1 MALVLYNTLSRR
13 KELFEPLTPGRIKM
27 YVCGVT
33 VYDLSHLGHGRAY
46 IVWDTVRRY
55 LQWRGYEV
63 TYVQNFTDI
72 DDKIIRRAQE
82 ENRDWREV
90 VETNI
95 KAYQD
100 DMRALNIREPDI
112 TPRATEYLPEINA
125 FIEGLVH
132 KEYAYPANG
141 DVYYRVRKFPG
152 YGKLSGKNPD
162 QLRSGASTRVEEQQ
176 TALKEDPLDF
186 ALWKDAKPGE
196 PSFESPF
203 GSGRPGWHIE
213 CSAMVQK
220 CLGDTVDIHAG
231 GEDLQ
236 FPHHENEI
244 AQSEAMT
251 GKPLAKYWMHN
262 GFIRINSEKM
272 SKSLGNFTT
281 IRALIKNYDPMA
293 LRLFFLQTHYRAPID
308 FTDTALEAAAKG
320 WETIRDALL
329 FGEQEFS
336 KGLSESQPRTLDEIS
351 IWIHELPPIDNSTT
365 GSYNKTFKALLIR
378 FKEAMDNDFNT
389 SEAIAILFELAKPLV
404 VIRNK
409 KVHGDTVDNL
419 EELKLSCEWMLLKD
433 LAGILGLAAKN
444 AELASGPKSTS
455 DATSSMRDKRY
466 IEEQIILRTKAKA
479 AKDFAEADRIRNEL
493 KAQRIVLIDKKAVDG
508 TLETIW
514 HREE

>member
-95 KAYQD
+95 KAYEE
-100 DMRALNIREPDI
+100 DMAALNILKPDV
-112 TPRATEYLPEINA
+112 TPRATEYLPEINS
-125 FIEGLVH
+125 FIEGLVR
-132 KEYAYPANG
+132 KEYAYPSSGN
-141 DVYYRVRKFPG
+141 VYYRVRKFPG

-176 TALKEDPLDF
+176 TAQKEDPLDF

-220 CLGDTVDIHAG
+220 CLGDTIDIHAG

-236 FPHHENEI
+236 FPHHENEL

-281 IRALIKNYDPMA
+281 IRELVKNYDPMA
-293 LRLFFLQTHYRAPID
+293 MRLFMLQTHYRAPID
-308 FTDTALEAAAKG
+308 FTDTALDAAAKG
-320 WETIRDALL
+320 WETLRDALL

-336 KGLSESQPRTLDEIS
+336 KAGSDRLIESPQ
-351 IWIHELPPIDNSTT
+351 
-365 GSYNKTFKALLIR
+365 KR
-378 FKEAMDNDFNT
+378 FQEAMDNDFNT

-404 VIRNK
+404 VARNK
-409 KVHGDTVDNL
+409 KVHGDAVDDPEAL
-419 EELKLSCEWMLLKD
+419 SQEWRTLKE
-433 LAGILGLAAKN
+433 LAGVLGLRLTIRSATGNSMGQAGITV
-444 AELASGPKSTS
+444 AEASIVT
-455 DATSSMRDKRY
+455 
-466 IEEQIILRTKAKA
+466 IEEQIALRTKAKA
-479 AKDFAEADRIRNEL
+479 AKDFGEADRIRNEL
-493 KAQRIVLIDKKAVDG
+493 KAQGIVLIDKKAADG
-508 TLETIW
+508 TIETIW
-514 HREE
+514 HPEE

>member
-1 MALVLYNTLSRR
+1 MALVLYNTLTRR
-13 KELFEPLTPGRIKM
+13 KELFEPLTPGQIKM

-55 LQWRGYEV
+55 LEWRGYEV

-82 ENRDWREV
+82 ENHDWREV

-95 KAYQD
+95 KAYWE
-100 DMRALNIREPDI
+100 DMEALNIRKPDI

-152 YGKLSGKNPD
+152 YGKLSGKHPD

-176 TALKEDPLDF
+176 TAQKEDPLDF

-213 CSAMVQK
+213 CSAMVHK
-220 CLGDTVDIHAG
+220 CLGDTIDIHAG

-281 IRALIKNYDPMA
+281 IRELIKNYDPMA
-293 LRLFFLQTHYRAPID
+293 LRLFMLQTHYRAPID
-308 FTDTALEAAAKG
+308 FTDTALEAAARG

-336 KGLSESQPRTLDEIS
+336 NAIFASFLESPQ
-351 IWIHELPPIDNSTT
+351 
-365 GSYNKTFKALLIR
+365 KR
-378 FKEAMDNDFNT
+378 FQEAMDNDFNT

-404 VIRNK
+404 VARNK
-409 KVHGDTVDNL
+409 KVHGDTIDDPEALSQEWQTLKELAGVLGLVKTYLSLSPVSITSSSSLKFSDKISDDRI
-419 EELKLSCEWMLLKD
+419 EELI
-433 LAGILGLAAKN
+433 A
-444 AELASGPKSTS
+444 
-455 DATSSMRDKRY
+455 
-466 IEEQIILRTKAKA
+466 LRTKAKA
-479 AKDFAEADRIRNEL
+479 TKDFAEADRIRNEL
-493 KAQRIVLIDKKAVDG
+493 KAQGIVLIDKKTADG
-508 TLETIW
+508 TIETIW
-514 HREE
+514 HTEE

>member
-1 MALVLYNTLSRR
+1 MTPYVRFVASICLEKKMALVLYNTLSRR
-13 KELFEPLTPGRIKM
+13 KEPFEPLTPGQIKM

-33 VYDLSHLGHGRAY
+33 VYDLSHIGHGRAY
-46 IVWDTVRRY
+46 IVWDMVRRY
-55 LQWRGYEV
+55 LTWRGYQV

-95 KAYQD
+95 KAYWE
-100 DMRALNIREPDI
+100 DMGALNILKPDV
-112 TPRATEYLPEINA
+112 TPRATEYLPEINS

-132 KEYAYPANG
+132 KGYAYPSSG
-141 DVYYRVRKFPG
+141 DVYYRVRKFSG

-162 QLRSGASTRVEEQQ
+162 QLRSGASTRVEKQQ
-176 TALKEDPLDF
+176 TAQKEDPLDF
-186 ALWKDAKPGE
+186 ALWKTAKPGE
-196 PSFESPF
+196 PSFESTF

-213 CSAMVQK
+213 CSAMVQER
-220 CLGDTVDIHAG
+220 LGDSIDIHAG

-262 GFIRINSEKM
+262 GLIRINSEKM

-281 IRALIKNYDPMA
+281 IRELIKNYDPMA
-293 LRLFFLQTHYRAPID
+293 LRLFMLQTHYRAPID
-308 FTDTALEAAAKG
+308 FTDMALDAAAKG

-329 FGEQEFS
+329 FGEQEFAAEGS
-336 KGLSESQPRTLDEIS
+336 TSSLSTYRE
-351 IWIHELPPIDNSTT
+351 
-365 GSYNKTFKALLIR
+365 R
-378 FKEAMDNDFNT
+378 FQEAMDDDFNT
-389 SEAIAILFELAKPLV
+389 SEALALLFELAKPLV
-404 VIRNK
+404 KVRNV
-409 KVHGDTVDNL
+409 KVHGGEVENS
-419 EELKLSCEWMLLKD
+419 EALKQEWLMLKE
-433 LAGILGLAAKN
+433 LAGVLGLAVTIR
-444 AELASGPKSTS
+444 EASGNSIAPASKSTAVAS
-455 DATSSMRDKRY
+455 VITV
-466 IEEQIILRTKAKA
+466 EEQIALRTKAKA
-479 AKDFAEADRIRNEL
+479 EKNFAEADRIRNDL
-493 KAQRIVLIDKKAVDG
+493 KTSGIVLIDRKGADG

>member
-13 KELFEPLTPGRIKM
+13 KELFEPLTPGQINM

-55 LQWRGYEV
+55 LKWRGYAV

-90 VETNI
+90 VESNI
-95 KAYQD
+95 KAYWE
-100 DMRALNIREPDI
+100 DMEALNILKPDV
-112 TPRATEYLPEINA
+112 TPRATEYLPEITA
-125 FIEGLVH
+125 FIEGLVD
-132 KEYAYPANG
+132 KAYAYQSKG

-152 YGKLSGKNPD
+152 YGKLSGKHPD

-176 TALKEDPLDF
+176 TAQKEDPLDF

-220 CLGDTVDIHAG
+220 CLGDTIDIHAG

-281 IRALIKNYDPMA
+281 IRELVKNYDPMA
-293 LRLFFLQTHYRAPID
+293 LRLFMLQTHYRAPID
-308 FTDTALEAAAKG
+308 FTDTALDAAAKG
-320 WETIRDALL
+320 WETLRDALK
-329 FGEQEFS
+329 FGEDEFS
-336 KGLSESQPRTLDEIS
+336 AESSLLS
-351 IWIHELPPIDNSTT
+351 
-365 GSYNKTFKALLIR
+365 SYKER
-378 FKEAMDNDFNT
+378 FQEAMDNDFNT

-404 VIRNK
+404 VARNK
-409 KVHGDTVDNL
+409 KLHGDTIDNPETL
-419 EELKLSCEWMLLKD
+419 SQEWQTLKKLAGVLGLVKTYLSFSPVSNTLSSSLKFSDKISGERIEELIALR
-433 LAGILGLAAKN
+433 AK
-444 AELASGPKSTS
+444 
-455 DATSSMRDKRY
+455 
-466 IEEQIILRTKAKA
+466 TKAEKN
-479 AKDFAEADRIRNEL
+479 FAEADRIRNEL
-493 KAQRIVLIDKKAVDG
+493 KAQGIILIDKKGVDG
-508 TLETIW
+508 NLETIW

>member
-1 MALVLYNTLSRR
+1 MLWITPYVRFVASICFEKKMALVLYNTLSRR
-13 KELFEPLTPGRIKM
+13 KELLEPLTPGQIKM

-55 LQWRGYEV
+55 LTWRGYQV

-95 KAYQD
+95 KAYWE
-100 DMRALNIREPDI
+100 DMEALNILKPDV
-112 TPRATEYLPEINA
+112 TPRATEYLPEINS
-125 FIEGLVH
+125 FIEGLVR
-132 KEYAYPANG
+132 KDYAYPSSG
-141 DVYYRVRKFPG
+141 DVYYRVRKFSG

-162 QLRSGASTRVEEQQ
+162 QLRSGASARVEEQQ
-176 TALKEDPLDF
+176 TAQKEDPLDF
-186 ALWKDAKPGE
+186 ALWKTAKPGE
-196 PSFESPF
+196 PSFESTF
-203 GSGRPGWHIE
+203 GPGRPGWHIE

-220 CLGDTVDIHAG
+220 CLGDSLDIHAG

-281 IRALIKNYDPMA
+281 IRELVKNYDPMA
-293 LRLFFLQTHYRAPID
+293 LRLFMLQTHYRAPID
-308 FTDTALEAAAKG
+308 FTDTALDAAAKG

-329 FGEQEFS
+329 FGEQEFAAGHS
-336 KGLSESQPRTLDEIS
+336 SSLSAYQE
-351 IWIHELPPIDNSTT
+351 
-365 GSYNKTFKALLIR
+365 R
-378 FKEAMDNDFNT
+378 FQEAMDDDFNT
-389 SEAIAILFELAKPLV
+389 SEALALLFELAKPLV
-404 VIRNK
+404 KVRNV
-409 KVHGDTVDNL
+409 KVHGGGIEDL
-419 EELKLSCEWMLLKD
+419 EALKQEWQTLKE
-433 LAGILGLAAKN
+433 LAGVLGLVKN
-444 AELASGPKSTS
+444 NYLSFSPSRFTV
-455 DATSSMRDKRY
+455 TSSLKFSDRISDDR
-466 IEEQIILRTKAKA
+466 IQEQIALRTKAKA
-479 AKDFAEADRIRNEL
+479 EKNFAEADRIRNDL
-493 KAQRIVLIDKKAVDG
+493 KTSGIILIDRKGADG